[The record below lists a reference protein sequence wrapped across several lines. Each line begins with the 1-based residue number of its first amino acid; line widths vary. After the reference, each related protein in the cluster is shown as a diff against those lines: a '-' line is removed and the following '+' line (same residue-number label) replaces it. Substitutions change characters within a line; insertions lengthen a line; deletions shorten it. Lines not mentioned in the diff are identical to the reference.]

1 MRLRTP
7 VIFAATAAVIAGLL
21 AASPAEARSA
31 GASVTSSRVAL
42 STSGNGKVAISCK
55 GSRTCRGSLS
65 FVGDAGTPRA
75 RSYRVRPGRT
85 THVSVALR
93 RGASVDPYT
102 VAAVPGRDVR
112 RVAKARLKI
121 AEKAPRRRTH
131 YRSLATE
138 TLVRRQQITGRVTGS
153 GPAPATDV
161 RVELVKRIRGGNT
174 VVVKGQ
180 DVPAAG
186 GTFSLAV
193 SLRSNNLSSNP
204 YLLRVT
210 GRDQDGQRRSWYW
223 RGKNGRPGG
232 GGPQVRD
239 GSVIRAT
246 KWGDYVADVSY
257 ASISGTTAP
266 GAEVRVA
273 SPPPQLGGRTTRRE
287 LDIAGCANFLGATRA
302 DGAGAYSVGFL
313 PVTSSSANRYVVG
326 VRQGTDSAWYG
337 AGSTR
342 FGSCYDATGYRGQRG
357 NLIALTGPVAGKAAD
372 VSPTGNTVT
381 VKARYSSAY
390 KPTQQGDRWIRLREK
405 VPGVRILDAPVVAEG
420 IASRSGVRRFDDV
433 PPGRYYVEVGR
444 RTGCADWYPSRFTNN
459 RKYFKGSARK
469 AEGWKSFRTLR
480 QLPGGA
486 NSGLERIAR
495 RADPNP
501 ASGTVHNRVPK
512 GYQGWM
518 YRGYCKARGA
528 GTINTL
534 TVKGTGRT
542 LTKVTSRNRQG
553 AVVKGRVTRTGG
565 RTNQEIMVRL
575 TSSKGTRVVRTG
587 ITDSK
592 GTFYIAGLTSGNWRV
607 SVNSDSWRGIG
618 RSFTGRKTVRVKAG
632 KGYNIGTLKFGS

>member
-7 VIFAATAAVIAGLL
+7 AIFAATTALIAGLL
-21 AASPAEARSA
+21 TASPAEARSS
-31 GASVTSSRVAL
+31 GAHVTSSRVAL
-42 STSGNGKVAISCK
+42 SSAGNGKVAVTCK
-55 GSRTCRGSLS
+55 GKRQCRGTLS
-65 FVGDAGTPRA
+65 FVRDTGTPRT

-85 THVSVALR
+85 AHVSVALR
-93 RGASVDPYT
+93 AGSSDNPYNL
-102 VAAVPGRDVR
+102 AAVPGRDVR
-112 RVAKARLKI
+112 AVAKARLKI
-121 AEKAPRRRTH
+121 VEKAPRRATGYRT
-131 YRSLATE
+131 LTTE
-138 TLVRRQQITGRVTGS
+138 TLVRRQQITGRVTGI
-153 GPAPATDV
+153 GAPLASDV
-161 RVELVKRIRGGNT
+161 RVELVKRVRGGNT

-180 DVPAAG
+180 DVAG
-186 GTFSLAV
+186 NGGSFSLSV
-193 SLRSNNLSSNP
+193 SLRRNNLSSNP

-223 RGKNGRPGG
+223 RGSNGRPGG

-257 ASISGTTAP
+257 SSISGTTAP

-273 SPPPQLGGRTTRRE
+273 SPPPNLGGRTTRRE
-287 LDIAGCANFLGATRA
+287 LDVAGCASFLGATKA
-302 DGAGAYSVGFL
+302 DGAGAYTVGFL
-313 PVTSSSANRYVVG
+313 PVTASSANRYMVG
-326 VRQGTDSAWYG
+326 VRLGASRAWYG
-337 AGSTR
+337 SGATR
-342 FGSCYDATGYRGQRG
+342 FGSCYDATSYKGSRSK
-357 NLIALTGPVAGKAAD
+357 LIALTGPVTGKSAD
-372 VSPTGNTVT
+372 VSASGNTVT

-390 KPTQQGDRWIRLREK
+390 KPTQQGDRWVRLREK

-420 IASRSGVRRFDDV
+420 IASVSGVRTFENV

-444 RTGCADWYPSRFTNN
+444 RTGCADWYPSRFTSN

-501 ASGTVHNRVPK
+501 ARGTLHNSVPK
-512 GYQGWM
+512 GYAGWM

-528 GTINTL
+528 GTINTV
-534 TVKGTGRT
+534 TVRGTGQT
-542 LTKVTSRNRQG
+542 QTKVTSRNRQG

-565 RTNQEIMVRL
+565 RTNKEMMVRL

-618 RSFTGRKTVRVKAG
+618 RSFKGKKTIRVKAG
-632 KGYNIGTLKFGS
+632 KGYNIGRLKFGS